1 MNILLALLIGYLLG
15 SIPFALV
22 IGKLFYKTDVR
33 QFGSG
38 NLGGTNAGRVLG
50 KKAGVSVTVLD
61 ALKCVLAMVI
71 MYFIDPSSTMYAGF
85 GAAVGHCYPL
95 FANFKGGKAVA
106 TIMGYLF
113 GLALFSMTPWYVFL
127 GAAITF
133 FIVLKICKF
142 VSLSSIT
149 CIFTGFLLSL
159 LGGNLTVSLSIFILW
174 CFSTYRH
181 KENIKRLRNGTESK
195 VTWL

>member
-1 MNILLALLIGYLLG
+1 MNIILAILIGYLLG

-22 IGKLFYKTDVR
+22 IGKLFYKTDIR
-33 QFGSG
+33 KSGSG

-61 ALKCVLAMVI
+61 ALKCVLAMFI
-71 MYFIDPSSTMYAGF
+71 MHFIDPTCTMYAGW
-85 GAAVGHCYPL
+85 ACAVGHCYPL

-106 TIMGYLF
+106 TIMGYLLGLVIF
-113 GLALFSMTPWYVFL
+113 GLTPWYVFV
-127 GAAITF
+127 GAAIAF
-133 FIVLKICKF
+133 FTILKLTKY
-142 VSLSSIT
+142 VSFSSIC

-159 LGGNLTVSLSIFILW
+159 INSSLSVSLSILVLW

-181 KENIKRLRNGTESK
+181 RENIKRLKAGTESK
-195 VTWL
+195 VKWI